1 MTDDKP
7 GKIGRGEPVRQRVLD
22 AAERLL
28 RVGRASFS
36 MRDLATEAGV
46 SFVTPFNQFG
56 GKAAIMHALSARRID
71 AMIARFEATP
81 APRDLP
87 ARVRLAVDLAVTVML
102 EEPEVNR
109 AVMSWIGTAGPS
121 PGQILAHSTALWAL
135 ATQADKAP
143 RSPDRGGEM
152 DELPVQLALGFR
164 GALSFWTAGEISDA
178 ALAPAAQAIAAT
190 LVAGRTR

>member
-81 APRDLP
+81 ALP
-87 ARVRLAVDLAVTVML
+87 APSLGGFDSVQVSISTVRITSM
-102 EEPEVNR
+102 R
-109 AVMSWIGTAGPS
+109 S
-121 PGQILAHSTALWAL
+121 
-135 ATQADKAP
+135 
-143 RSPDRGGEM
+143 RSP
-152 DELPVQLALGFR
+152 
-164 GALSFWTAGEISDA
+164 
-178 ALAPAAQAIAAT
+178 
-190 LVAGRTR
+190 